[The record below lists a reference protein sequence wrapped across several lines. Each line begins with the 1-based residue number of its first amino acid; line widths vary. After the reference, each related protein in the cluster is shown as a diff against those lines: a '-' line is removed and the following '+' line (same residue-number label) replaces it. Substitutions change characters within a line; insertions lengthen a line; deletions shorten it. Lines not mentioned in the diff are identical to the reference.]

1 MLPSAPEI
9 ILWLLVMSMYSLL
22 ISDHI
27 AEWDLI
33 ILKMVVSFFFFPK
46 YEHVIKLIFF
56 TGFISLVNVN
66 YTQLFGQHIPRCRA
80 P

>member
-33 ILKMVVSFFFFPK
+33 LLKMVISFFFFFQ
-46 YEHVIKLIFF
+46 I
-56 TGFISLVNVN
+56 
-66 YTQLFGQHIPRCRA
+66 
-80 P
+80 